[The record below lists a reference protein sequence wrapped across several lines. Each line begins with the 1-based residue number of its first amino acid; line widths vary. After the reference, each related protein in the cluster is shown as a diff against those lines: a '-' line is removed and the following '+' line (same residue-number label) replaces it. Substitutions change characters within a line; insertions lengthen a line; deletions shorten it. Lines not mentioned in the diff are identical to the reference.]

1 MTRLD
6 SAPDDEQW
14 ADLADLV
21 LIIARELA
29 AHTTTNGNAI
39 VLVGSERNVMRTI
52 DRNPGLSAGEIARLS
67 GLQRSNLSS
76 AVRSLEKKGLV
87 ERRHDDAD
95 ARGVLLYP
103 TELSASNLA
112 ILRREWAEMLST
124 AAGPSL
130 REDESVG
137 TMVRLLTAIEDGLVS
152 KRL

>member
-1 MTRLD
+1 MTGINP
-6 SAPDDEQW
+6 SPNDEQW
-14 ADLADLV
+14 ADFADLV
-21 LIIARELA
+21 LNIARELA
-29 AHTTTNGNAI
+29 MHTATTGNTI
-39 VLVGSERNVMRTI
+39 GLVGSEQNVMRTI
-52 DRNPGLSAGEIARLS
+52 DRNPGLSAGEVARLS

-76 AVRSLEKKGLV
+76 ALRTLKEKGLV

-112 ILRREWAEMLST
+112 VLRREWAEKLST

-137 TMVRLLTAIEDGLVS
+137 AMVRLLTAIEDGLVS
-152 KRL
+152 KRM